1 MILGTPHLQS
11 LGDHFKPS
19 LLDNLLDVLERFKP
33 DLIGVESIPPFLLE
47 DMELRKDKFA
57 DVINQ
62 FAKLR
67 IEYGHKMQQNLKIS
81 RQKAEDIAHS
91 LFLAL
96 RDEPKSYDKR
106 AELVQC
112 LLASYDDV
120 SALLQWSY
128 LPEAFRSRY
137 KDIPDNI
144 HDYIN
149 DQLESSN
156 EIISIGIS
164 IAKRLGLDRIEYVD
178 DHHDK
183 EIFLKI
189 ASKLMAEIQ
198 NNSEYLSVQNDSFY
212 KKSQQRLQ
220 DAVKKG
226 DLLPYYIYMNSLEYE
241 ARDMELQWNL
251 WFRTKLQSG
260 LDRSR
265 MALWEVRNLN
275 ISSHIRRA
283 TALHP
288 GERLLVIIGASHK
301 PFLETYLNQMVDIKL
316 VQLRDVSSNIN

>member
-1 MILGTPHLQS
+1 M
-11 LGDHFKPS
+11 
-19 LLDNLLDVLERFKP
+19 
-33 DLIGVESIPPFLLE
+33 
-47 DMELRKDKFA
+47 
-57 DVINQ
+57 
-62 FAKLR
+62 
-67 IEYGHKMQQNLKIS
+67 
-81 RQKAEDIAHS
+81 
-91 LFLAL
+91 
-96 RDEPKSYDKR
+96 
-106 AELVQC
+106 
-112 LLASYDDV
+112 
-120 SALLQWSY
+120 
-128 LPEAFRSRY
+128 
-137 KDIPDNI
+137 
-144 HDYIN
+144 
-149 DQLESSN
+149 
-156 EIISIGIS
+156 
-164 IAKRLGLDRIEYVD
+164 GLDRIEYVD

-183 EIFLKI
+183 EIFLEI

-198 NNSEYLSVQNDSFY
+198 NNSEYLSIQNDSFY

-226 DLLPYYIYMNSLEYE
+226 DLLPYYIYMNSLEYG

-316 VQLRDVSSNIN
+316 VQLRDVSSNID